1 MDANGPWVSTVPD
14 GKASN
19 HSSYDDSCEPAGP
32 EFSRERAADEFEEFT
47 RRRSSVRDWM
57 QKNSLRAGPGGM
69 LVPGKESRCQSN
81 RKNFETIDDLRK
93 GKVKNAYDVT
103 DYYDATLSADIA
115 TNRHFEYF
123 TLMMISFN
131 AIWIGIDTDENDST
145 SGITGAEFRFQ
156 IMENIFAWFF
166 SLEVGIR
173 FLAFKRKI
181 NAFKDPWF
189 VFDTILVLLMIMETW
204 VLPLMGGTGGNSGG
218 GLVRMFRLLRLTRM
232 ARLMRAV
239 PELLVLI
246 RGIAIAVRS
255 VISTL
260 ALLIIFNY
268 IFGIMFTLFLKPH
281 PQFDD
286 WYGTVAT
293 SMFTLLTAATLN
305 DRIINITTHIR
316 EDPDAGAHV
325 VIAFMLYVL
334 VSNFTVLNMLIGILC
349 EVITGTTKKEM
360 EKALIAVIE
369 EEIWD
374 IFNNEID
381 VDGSGLVSR
390 VEFEK
395 MVDNPAVLRSLQRIG
410 IQPRNLVALADSL
423 FDSEEKDDDPTA
435 KTPARSATRAGTS
448 PLRSVGASR
457 ETLEEPTAEPAE
469 RFNSPV
475 ASSVSPLPVVPGAT
489 DEVVTVRQVPKL
501 DEQPAWGERKETEL
515 TFEEFLM
522 LIVGNR
528 PDMKVSVMDVAK
540 LRRMFRNADRQCN
553 DRVDRAFEA
562 LAALQEEMDSDDESA
577 ATGWQDEMQDFQ
589 EVLPGS
595 VLPGAVGL
603 PGAVDEKGEQQEA
616 TSEPISPGFN
626 MSPAG
631 SPSRSSPHRP
641 SSR

>member
-14 GKASN
+14 GKTSN
-19 HSSYDDSCEPAGP
+19 HSSCEPTGP
-32 EFSRERAADEFEEFT
+32 EFSRERAAEELVEGT
-47 RRRSSVRDWM
+47 RRRSSVRDWV
-57 QKNSLRAGPGGM
+57 QKNSLRSGQGGM
-69 LVPGKESRCQSN
+69 LVPTKKDSRFSSN

-93 GKVKNAYDVT
+93 GKVKNTYDVT
-103 DYYDATLSADIA
+103 DYYDAKLSADIA

-131 AIWIGIDTDENDST
+131 AIWIGFDTDENDSKN
-145 SGITGAEFRFQ
+145 GIAYAEAKFQ
-156 IMENIFAWFF
+156 VMENVFAWFF
-166 SLEVGIR
+166 SLEIGVR
-173 FLAFKRKI
+173 FLAFKRKV
-181 NAFKDPWF
+181 NALKDPWF
-189 VFDTILVLLMIMETW
+189 VFDTVLVLLMVMETW
-204 VLPLMGGTGGNSGG
+204 VLPLAGGTGGNSGG
-218 GLVRMFRLLRLTRM
+218 GLVRMLRLLRLTRM

-255 VISTL
+255 VVSTL

-268 IFGIMFTLFLKPH
+268 IFGIMFTLFLKNEEVDGEKVFEP
-281 PQFDD
+281 

-305 DRIINITTHIR
+305 DRIINRITEIR
-316 EDPDAGAHV
+316 EDGGTHV
-325 VIAFMLYVL
+325 VVFFIIYVL

-395 MVDNPAVLRSLQRIG
+395 MTDNPAVLHSLQRIG

-423 FDSEEKDDDPTA
+423 FDSEEKDDDPST
-435 KTPARSATRAGTS
+435 KTRPATRAGSSS
-448 PLRSVGASR
+448 PPRSGASR
-457 ETLEEPTAEPAE
+457 EALEEPTVEPAE
-469 RFNSPV
+469 RFT
-475 ASSVSPLPVVPGAT
+475 AAVPSE
-489 DEVVTVRQVPKL
+489 EVILRQVPKL

-515 TFEEFLM
+515 TFEEFLF
-522 LIVGNR
+522 LIVHNR

-562 LAALQEEMDSDDESA
+562 LSLLQEEMDSEDEGAQS
-577 ATGWQDEMQDFQ
+577 WQDEGLQEFQ
-589 EVLPGS
+589 EVLPG
-595 VLPGAVGL
+595 VIPGAVGL
-603 PGAVDEKGEQQEA
+603 PGAVDEKGEQDV
-616 TSEPISPGFN
+616 TGEPISPGFN
-626 MSPAG
+626 MSPSG